1 MKKADLN
8 TLNGRFRQV
17 RIDKR
22 LTQEEYGTEI
32 GITRMGVNA
41 IETGRYNPTLEVIM
55 KIRHRFNISYSW
67 LIDGTNKDED
77 TEKLAREVET
87 LRKTVQDQQEL
98 IDTQKKLIA
107 AIEK

>member
-22 LTQEEYGTEI
+22 LTQDEYGQEL
-32 GITRMGVNA
+32 GLTRMGVNA
-41 IETGRYNPTLEVIM
+41 IETGRYNPTLEVIV
-55 KIRHRFNISYSW
+55 KIRQRFNIPYSW
-67 LIDGTNKDED
+67 LLDGNNKDQD
-77 TEKLAREVET
+77 TEKLIRENENLRRT
-87 LRKTVQDQQEL
+87 LKDQQDL